1 MDIHRAGKV
10 KYIGIS
16 ECSVDTLRRAHAVH
30 PIAAVQMEYAPFTLD
45 IEDPNIG
52 IFEVAKELGIA
63 IVCYSPL
70 GRGLLTGRYVS
81 IFIAILHEFLTVLFV
96 GIEKSRRL
104 RRGRRSSYYSKV
116 DKWYLPIFSELNRT
130 VVRYSKENFP
140 NILKLVDSLKKIGER
155 HGATPGQVTLAWL
168 LAQGDNIIPIPGTT
182 KEKVR
187 IKTSGKLSTSNL
199 WTVHPHS
206 TSKKI

>member
-45 IEDPNIG
+45 IEDPSIG

-81 IFIAILHEFLTVLFV
+81 IFIVSLHNFLTVLFV
-96 GIEKSRRL
+96 GLEKPR
-104 RRGRRSSYYSKV
+104 
-116 DKWYLPIFSELNRT
+116 
-130 VVRYSKENFP
+130 
-140 NILKLVDSLKKIGER
+140 
-155 HGATPGQVTLAWL
+155 
-168 LAQGDNIIPIPGTT
+168 
-182 KEKVR
+182 
-187 IKTSGKLSTSNL
+187 
-199 WTVHPHS
+199 
-206 TSKKI
+206 